1 MDSKEFITRSEEE
14 TFRLAERLGAALEG
28 REVVMLEGELGA
40 GKTIFA
46 KGLASGLGLEDR
58 GLVVSPSYTLV
69 NVYEARVPIFHID
82 LYRIESEEEIEDLG
96 WEDYISGGVVI
107 VEWADRM
114 PPLEGAIRVN
124 IRVGEDDSR
133 RITIRGAHIPL

>member
-14 TFRLAERLGAALEG
+14 TFHLAERLGAAMVG
-28 REVVMLEGELGA
+28 GEVVLLEGELGA

-46 KGLASGLGLEDR
+46 KGLASGLGLNDR
-58 GLVVSPSYTLV
+58 GQVVSPSYTLV

-82 LYRIESEEEIEDLG
+82 LYRIESEEEIDDLG
-96 WEDYISGGVVI
+96 WEDYLGGGVVI

-114 PPLEGAIRVN
+114 PPLEGAIRVF
-124 IRVGEDDSR
+124 IFIDEDDSR
-133 RITIRGAHIPL
+133 RITIRAPHIPL